1 MARGREQYK
10 QRQEAIAALGR
21 PLSRRARS
29 RCELC
34 DASGTRLTPFE
45 VHPIPEDPDPDRA
58 LMLCD
63 RCLSGV
69 TGGGLE
75 PNEWRFLETSAW
87 SELPP
92 VQVVAVRA
100 VRRLSEEHA
109 TDWASDL
116 LGMLYLPPEVEE
128 WLAQG

>member
-1 MARGREQYK
+1 MARGKEQYK

-45 VHPIPEDPDPDRA
+45 VAPIPEEPDPDRA
-58 LMLCD
+58 VMLCD
-63 RCLSGV
+63 RCHDGAV
-69 TGGGLE
+69 GGELGG
-75 PNEWRFLETSAW
+75 NEYRFLETTAW

-92 VQVVAVRA
+92 VQVLAIRL
-100 VRRLSEEHA
+100 VRRLAEDQRC
-109 TDWASDL
+109 DWASDL
-116 LGMLYLPPEVEE
+116 LGMVYLPPEVEE
-128 WLAQG
+128 WLG

>member
-1 MARGREQYK
+1 MARGHEQHK

-34 DASGTRLTPFE
+34 EASGTRLTPFE
-45 VHPIPEDPDPDRA
+45 VAPIPEEPDPDRA

-63 RCLSGV
+63 RCLAGAL
-69 TGGGLE
+69 GGRLDA
-75 PNEWRFLETSAW
+75 NEWRFLETSAW

-92 VQVVAVRA
+92 VQVQAVRLT
-100 VRRLSEEHA
+100 RRLLDELRA
-109 TDWASDL
+109 DWAHDL
-116 LGMLYLPPEVEE
+116 LEMLYLPPEVED
-128 WLAQG
+128 WLG

>member
-1 MARGREQYK
+1 MATGREQFK

-45 VHPIPEDPDPDRA
+45 VAPIPEEPDPDHA
-58 LMLCD
+58 VMLCD
-63 RCLSGV
+63 RCITGA
-69 TGGGLE
+69 TGGKIQG
-75 PNEWRFLETSAW
+75 NEWRFLETAAW
-87 SELPP
+87 NELAP
-92 VQVVAVRA
+92 VQVLAVRM
-100 VRRLSEEHA
+100 VRRLEADKSV
-109 TDWASDL
+109 DWASDL

-128 WLAQG
+128 WLG